1 MQDRKIFLRD
11 SVARPVQ
18 EFYLNFTV
26 EQTFMEER
34 FWKLFK
40 RGVVVVVV
48 GLLSQEPAVVLK
60 LYNASCQKF
69 VKCTMLNCY
78 TKYR

>member
-48 GLLSQEPAVVLK
+48 GLLSQEPAVVL
-60 LYNASCQKF
+60 
-69 VKCTMLNCY
+69 
-78 TKYR
+78 